1 MFFLL
6 LNMHFPCRSVLFSG
20 VSANIC
26 LHSIHKETQFIAES
40 FVAVGHPD
48 MCNVC
53 PPNIVASWSVLQVV
67 GTNKVFLLLQ
77 INRQKMCLFVPVFFF
92 L

>member
-1 MFFLL
+1 MYL
-6 LNMHFPCRSVLFSG
+6 PYSSVLFSG

-40 FVAVGHPD
+40 FVAVGHSD
-48 MCNVC
+48 ICNIC

-67 GTNKVFLLLQ
+67 GTNKVFLLLW
-77 INRQKMCLFVPVFFF
+77 IKRQKMCLFVPVFFF